1 MVEVE
6 VVVDE
11 VVVGVVV
18 VAVVVE
24 EVVLAVVVS
33 ADFKMTSV
41 EVEVTSLLPLISS

>member
-1 MVEVE
+1 MEVE

-33 ADFKMTSV
+33 ADFKMASV
-41 EVEVTSLLPLISS
+41 EVEVTSLLPLASS